1 MTSFFS
7 DFNFHV
13 CSPKTLVKAV
23 TEFTHSFPAVRGV
36 QSGRP
41 CYVAMCPLR
50 LIPKLFVFDEEEV
63 PPELRAQRSL
73 NKTRVPEISRY
84 LVENPANYTISSL
97 TASVDAQV
105 DFIPLSDTGPGQN
118 MGTLAIPMD
127 AQILINDGQ
136 HRRAA
141 IEAAIEEAP
150 ELGHDHVSVLF
161 FIDQG
166 LKRSQQ
172 MFADLNKHA
181 VRPSESISTLY
192 DHRDQQS
199 ALARFV
205 VKSVPVFS
213 RLTELEKSSISN
225 RSTKLF
231 TISSIKSASKAF
243 LKKGS
248 KDAVSEQEMEHTAEF
263 WEAVTNAMP
272 DWLAAKDR
280 KIPSSELR
288 LNFVHAHG
296 VTLHA
301 IGIVG
306 AELVLRAPKTWQK
319 KLKRL
324 GDIDWARANEAWEG
338 RAMIQGRMSKAR
350 NNVLLTSNYIKLALG
365 MELLPH
371 EQELE
376 DKFGR

>member
-73 NKTRVPEISRY
+73 NKARVPEISRY

-141 IEAAIEEAP
+141 I
-150 ELGHDHVSVLF
+150 
-161 FIDQG
+161 
-166 LKRSQQ
+166 
-172 MFADLNKHA
+172 
-181 VRPSESISTLY
+181 
-192 DHRDQQS
+192 
-199 ALARFV
+199 
-205 VKSVPVFS
+205 
-213 RLTELEKSSISN
+213 
-225 RSTKLF
+225 
-231 TISSIKSASKAF
+231 
-243 LKKGS
+243 
-248 KDAVSEQEMEHTAEF
+248 
-263 WEAVTNAMP
+263 
-272 DWLAAKDR
+272 
-280 KIPSSELR
+280 
-288 LNFVHAHG
+288 
-296 VTLHA
+296 
-301 IGIVG
+301 
-306 AELVLRAPKTWQK
+306 
-319 KLKRL
+319 
-324 GDIDWARANEAWEG
+324 
-338 RAMIQGRMSKAR
+338 
-350 NNVLLTSNYIKLALG
+350 
-365 MELLPH
+365 
-371 EQELE
+371 
-376 DKFGR
+376 